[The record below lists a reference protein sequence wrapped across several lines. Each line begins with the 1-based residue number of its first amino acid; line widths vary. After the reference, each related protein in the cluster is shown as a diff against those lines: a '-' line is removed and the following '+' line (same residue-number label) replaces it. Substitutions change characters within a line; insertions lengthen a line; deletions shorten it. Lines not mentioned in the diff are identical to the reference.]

1 MILIVDRYLAFQV
14 FVGLCIATAVLLPL
28 FSFLD
33 LLDQLNDVG
42 NWSYQVKDAFFYTA
56 LLMPR
61 RFIQL
66 APFIALLGTV
76 IALGRLAKNLELTA
90 LQIAGISPVRVSM
103 APLVVG
109 FILLIFIAVLEQFV
123 APQLQQKAISHRATA
138 FQKAGTAFE
147 KAVQLL
153 GKNLGIW
160 TRDERNILRIGE
172 MITAKKAA
180 NVEVLHFDDNGSLLT
195 YTHAKYADITD
206 DNLWELSEVIS
217 KTFNET
223 EEKIESI
230 STSSM
235 QWESFVKSTDIL
247 ILTKSPDSLSPFDL
261 FQHVRF
267 LKNTGQEADAYE
279 LALWRKVGG
288 AFITIAMM
296 LLSIPFVFGSSRTGF
311 SKKLVLAVMVGISV
325 HLLDQIIANA
335 GLLLHFPPA
344 LTALFPGLALILVA
358 NLWLRKIP

>member
-42 NWSYQVKDAFFYTA
+42 NFSYHVKDAFIYTA
-56 LLMPR
+56 LMMPR

-66 APFIALLGTV
+66 TPFIALLGTV
-76 IALGRLAKNLELTA
+76 IALGQLAKNLELTA

-103 APLVVG
+103 APLFVG

-138 FQKAGTAFE
+138 FE
-147 KAVQLL
+147 KFTEL

-160 TRDERNILRIGE
+160 TRDERNILRIGK

-195 YTHAKYADITD
+195 YTHAKYADIID

-217 KTFNET
+217 KTFSET

-235 QWESFVKSTDIL
+235 QWESFVNPTDIST
-247 ILTKSPDSLSPFDL
+247 LTKSPDSLSPFDL

-267 LKNTGQEADAYE
+267 LKDTGQEADAYE

-311 SKKLVLAVMVGISV
+311 SNKLVLAVMVGISV
-325 HLLDQIIANA
+325 HLLDQIVANA

-344 LTALFPGLALILVA
+344 LTALSPGLALILVA

>member
-138 FQKAGTAFE
+138 FEGFVK
-147 KAVQLL
+147 L

-160 TRDERNILRIGE
+160 TRDERNILRIGK
-172 MITAKKAA
+172 MINAKKAA

-235 QWESFVKSTDIL
+235 QWESFVNPTDIST
-247 ILTKSPDSLSPFDL
+247 LTKSPDSLSPFDL
-261 FQHVRF
+261 FHHVRF

>member
-42 NWSYQVKDAFFYTA
+42 NWAYQVKDAFFYTA

-138 FQKAGTAFE
+138 FAGFT
-147 KAVQLL
+147 QL

-160 TRDERNILRIGE
+160 TRDERNILRIGK
-172 MITAKKAA
+172 MINAKK
-180 NVEVLHFDDNGSLLT
+180 S
-195 YTHAKYADITD
+195 AK
-206 DNLWELSEVIS
+206 V
-217 KTFNET
+217 
-223 EEKIESI
+223 
-230 STSSM
+230 
-235 QWESFVKSTDIL
+235 
-247 ILTKSPDSLSPFDL
+247 
-261 FQHVRF
+261 
-267 LKNTGQEADAYE
+267 
-279 LALWRKVGG
+279 
-288 AFITIAMM
+288 
-296 LLSIPFVFGSSRTGF
+296 
-311 SKKLVLAVMVGISV
+311 
-325 HLLDQIIANA
+325 
-335 GLLLHFPPA
+335 
-344 LTALFPGLALILVA
+344 
-358 NLWLRKIP
+358 